1 VAQPALLSRRIDRQR
16 LRRGRR
22 LSERLAHA
30 VAGNG
35 SVGMAVGRADKLATV
50 AVAEVQSDDMQRE
63 PQHVERVPA
72 EVVPVAV

>member
-1 VAQPALLSRRIDRQR
+1 MAQPALLSRRIDRQR

-50 AVAEVQSDDMQRE
+50 AVAEVQSDDMQLE